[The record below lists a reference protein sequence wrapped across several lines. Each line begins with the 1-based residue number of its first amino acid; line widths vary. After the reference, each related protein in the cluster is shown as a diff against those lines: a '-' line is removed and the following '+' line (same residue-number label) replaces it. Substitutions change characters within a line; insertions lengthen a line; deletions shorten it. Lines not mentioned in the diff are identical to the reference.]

1 MPWRRQVLK
10 GIRVQA
16 ARIGRHPHPHLPIT
30 PSILRK
36 LRRVWLEGNP
46 TFNNTMLWAASATT
60 FFGFCRSGEITVHCE
75 SKFDPQTHLCF
86 SDVAVDNALD
96 PSTISIMLKY
106 SKTDQFR
113 KGVKLV
119 MGRTND
125 DLYPVTV
132 LLSYLLHRG
141 NVPGLLF
148 HWDNHTPISKQKFVE
163 HVSRAL
169 LAANIPAHLYTGHRF
184 RIGPAT
190 TAASAG
196 IEDSTI
202 QTLGR

>member
-1 MPWRRQVLK
+1 MPRLHQVLK

-16 ARIGRHPHPHLPIT
+16 ARIRRHPRQRLLVT
-30 PSILRK
+30 PSILHK

-46 TFNNTMLWAASATT
+46 TFNNTMLWAATTTT
-60 FFGFCRSGEITVHCE
+60 FFGLCRSGEITVQCE

-96 PSTISIMLKY
+96 PITISIMLKY

-125 DLYPVTV
+125 DICPVT
-132 LLSYLLHRG
+132 
-141 NVPGLLF
+141 
-148 HWDNHTPISKQKFVE
+148 
-163 HVSRAL
+163 A
-169 LAANIPAHLYTGHRF
+169 
-184 RIGPAT
+184 
-190 TAASAG
+190 
-196 IEDSTI
+196 
-202 QTLGR
+202 